1 VSAFR
6 LPGAA
11 DRTVV
16 IGATGSGKTTFAAWL
31 LSRQRL
37 DLRPWVILDYK
48 REALWDQVGKAT
60 IRPLRTHQ
68 LPGKTGL
75 YRIQIDPGH
84 GEDEA
89 LEDWL
94 WRIRRRG
101 NVGLFCDEAANL
113 PVRGAFKAILRQGR
127 SLRIPVISCTQR
139 PVEVD
144 REIFSESGF
153 KSVFRLEDERDYL
166 IIRGMTRRSAIDRP
180 LPRYWSYW
188 YDAERNRLVTLRPA
202 PEPDSVAAELRA
214 AAPSYALFGV

>member
-37 DLRPWVILDYK
+37 DRRPWVILDYK
-48 REALWDQVGKAT
+48 REELWDRVGRAT
-60 IRPLRTHQ
+60 IRPLRINQ
-68 LPGKTGL
+68 MPGKVGL
-75 YRIQIDPGH
+75 YRIEIDPGQ
-84 GEDEA
+84 DDPI
-89 LEDWL
+89 EDWL

-113 PVRGAFKAILRQGR
+113 PTRGAFKAILRQGR
-127 SLRIPVISCTQR
+127 SLRLPVISCTQR
-139 PVEVD
+139 PVDVD

-166 IIRGMTRRSAIDRP
+166 IIRGMTRRSAIDKP
-180 LPRYWSYW
+180 LPEFWSYW
-188 YDAERNRLVTLRPA
+188 YDAAKSRLLILRPA
-202 PEPDSVAAELRA
+202 PDPDSVAAELRA